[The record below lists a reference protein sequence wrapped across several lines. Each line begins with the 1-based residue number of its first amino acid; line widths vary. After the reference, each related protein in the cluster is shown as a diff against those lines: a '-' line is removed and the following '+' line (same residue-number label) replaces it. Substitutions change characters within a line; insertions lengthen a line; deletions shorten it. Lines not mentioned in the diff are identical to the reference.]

1 VQIPSGCGGD
11 CDRYGYS
18 AKPRAE
24 NLRLDLNSVGNPED
38 RQHYRQ
44 ALVDYL
50 TPYKDELEDSQSRLS
65 RNPLRILDSKDKRKK
80 LPKCSQYLD
89 YLGSYSQRHFEQVQQ
104 LLIDLGIN
112 YKLNPRLV
120 RGLDY
125 YTTAFEIQSDDLG
138 AQATVAVAVAMMDL

>member
-1 VQIPSGCGGD
+1 MIATDILQNLGL
-11 CDRYGYS
+11 R
-18 AKPRAE
+18 
-24 NLRLDLNSVGNPED
+24 NLRLDLSVGNPED

-44 ALVDYL
+44 ALVDYK
-50 TPYKDELEDSQSRLS
+50 PYKEMLDLDSQSRLG
-65 RNPLRILDSKDKRKK
+65 RNPLRILDSKDKRTQEKNA
-80 LPKCSQYLD
+80 PSILD

-125 YTTAFEIQSDDLG
+125 YTHTAFEIQSDDLG
-138 AQATVAVAVAMMDL
+138 ARQRFAVAVAMMDL